1 MGFGRFM
8 PREERFFD
16 CFERNASNLVAGARL
31 LVDALDHPDTLDA
44 QATRLT
50 EVEHWADEVTHQ
62 VMDGLNRTFV
72 TPLDREDIAGLA
84 NALDDVLD
92 LMDVALRR
100 MVLFKLHTASPAAQ
114 ALAHT
119 VLAQVEAIDR
129 AVPLLRGR
137 ESMAR
142 VQEHLVEINRLENQG
157 DRLLEQALAALYGD
171 GTDLPALIEGLK
183 WKEVYELLEVAT
195 DRAED
200 VADVLESIVLK
211 NT

>member
-16 CFERNASNLVAGARL
+16 CFERNATNLVAGARL

-44 QATRLT
+44 HAARLT
-50 EVEHWADEVTHQ
+50 EVEHWADEITHQ
-62 VMDGLNRTFV
+62 VMAALNRTFV

-100 MVLFKLHTASPAAQ
+100 MVLFKLRTASPAAQ

-129 AVPLLRGR
+129 AVPLLRRR

-157 DRLLEQALAALYGD
+157 DRQLEQALAALYGD
-171 GTDLPALIEGLK
+171 DPDLPALIEGLK

>member
-16 CFERNASNLVAGARL
+16 SFERNASNLVAGARL
-31 LVDALDHPDTLDA
+31 LVDALDHPETLDVH
-44 QATRLT
+44 ATRLT

-62 VMDGLNRTFV
+62 VMAALNRTFV

-100 MVLFKLHTASPAAQ
+100 MVLFKLRTASPAAQ
-114 ALAHT
+114 ALART

-137 ESMAR
+137 ESMAH

-157 DRLLEQALAALYGD
+157 DRQLEEALAALYRD
-171 GTDLPALIEGLK
+171 DTDLPALIEGLK